1 MKIVKNGRLFGKLN
15 IVDVLILLVVIAA
28 VAFLAVRMVGGSG
41 GETIAADEPSAQANL
56 RYTVLCEDMPLMQAE
71 NAVTAVTAEDYE
83 LKLDDDSILKVS
95 PNQIFNSNKFQD
107 AQITSAEILPQDDS
121 ADGQRVTVS
130 LCDRGRCQEH
140 RRFLRR
146 RHAGGPHRPRLYGQD
161 CGYRDAR
168 HGQRHGEAS
177 WMSC

>member
-95 PNQIFNSNKFQD
+95 PNQIFNSNKFQAAKNTVGSFVVGTQEVRIGRD
-107 AQITSAEILPQDDS
+107 YTVKTVDIEML
-121 ADGQRVTVS
+121 GTVS
-130 LCDRGRCQEH
+130 AMEKL
-140 RRFLRR
+140 
-146 RHAGGPHRPRLYGQD
+146 
-161 CGYRDAR
+161 
-168 HGQRHGEAS
+168 HG
-177 WMSC
+177 

>member
-71 NAVTAVTAEDYE
+71 NIVAAVTAADYE
-83 LKLDDDSILKVS
+83 LKLDDDSTIEVN
-95 PNQIFNSNKFQD
+95 PAQIFNSNKFQD
-107 AQITSAEILPQDDS
+107 AQIVSAEILPQGEDD
-121 ADGQRVTVS
+121 QRAAVRFVIEAAAKNTVGSFVVGTQEVRIGRDYTVKTVDIEMLGTVS
-130 LCDRGRCQEH
+130 AMEKL
-140 RRFLRR
+140 
-146 RHAGGPHRPRLYGQD
+146 
-161 CGYRDAR
+161 
-168 HGQRHGEAS
+168 HG
-177 WMSC
+177 

>member
-1 MKIVKNGRLFGKLN
+1 MKLMDKNGRLFGKLN

-28 VAFLAVRMVGGSG
+28 VTFLAVRMVGGSG

-121 ADGQRVTVS
+121 ADGQRVTVRFVIEAAAKNTVGS
-130 LCDRGRCQEH
+130 FVVGTQEVRIGRDYTVKTVDIEM
-140 RRFLRR
+140 LGTVS
-146 RHAGGPHRPRLYGQD
+146 AMEKL
-161 CGYRDAR
+161 
-168 HGQRHGEAS
+168 HG
-177 WMSC
+177 

>member
-1 MKIVKNGRLFGKLN
+1 MKIVKNGRLFGKLTP
-15 IVDVLILLVVIAA
+15 VDVLFLLVVIAA

-121 ADGQRVTVS
+121 ADGQRVTVRFVIEAAAKNTVGS
-130 LCDRGRCQEH
+130 FGVGTQEVRIGRDYTVKTVDIEM
-140 RRFLRR
+140 LGTVS
-146 RHAGGPHRPRLYGQD
+146 AMEKL
-161 CGYRDAR
+161 
-168 HGQRHGEAS
+168 HG
-177 WMSC
+177 

>member
-1 MKIVKNGRLFGKLN
+1 MNIVKNGRLFGKLN

-41 GETIAADEPSAQANL
+41 GTIAADEPSAQANL

-83 LKLDDDSILKVS
+83 LKLDDDSTLKVS

-121 ADGQRVTVS
+121 ADGQRVTVRFVIEATAKNTVGS
-130 LCDRGRCQEH
+130 FVVGTQEVRIGRDYTVKTVDIEM
-140 RRFLRR
+140 LGTVS
-146 RHAGGPHRPRLYGQD
+146 AMEKL
-161 CGYRDAR
+161 
-168 HGQRHGEAS
+168 HG
-177 WMSC
+177 

>member
-28 VAFLAVRMVGGSG
+28 VTFLAVRMVGGSG

-121 ADGQRVTVS
+121 ADGQRVTVRFVIEAAAKNTVGS
-130 LCDRGRCQEH
+130 FVVGTQEVRIGRDYTVKTVDIEM
-140 RRFLRR
+140 L
-146 RHAGGPHRPRLYGQD
+146 GTVSTMEKL
-161 CGYRDAR
+161 
-168 HGQRHGEAS
+168 HG
-177 WMSC
+177 

>member
-41 GETIAADEPSAQANL
+41 GEPSAQANL

-121 ADGQRVTVS
+121 ADGQRVTVRFVIEAAAKNTVGS
-130 LCDRGRCQEH
+130 FVVGTQEVRIGRDYTVKTVDIEM
-140 RRFLRR
+140 LGTVS
-146 RHAGGPHRPRLYGQD
+146 AMEKL
-161 CGYRDAR
+161 
-168 HGQRHGEAS
+168 HG
-177 WMSC
+177 

>member
-28 VAFLAVRMVGGSG
+28 VAFLA

-121 ADGQRVTVS
+121 ADGQRVTVRFVIEAAAKNTVGS
-130 LCDRGRCQEH
+130 FVVGTQEVRIGRDYTVKTVDIEM
-140 RRFLRR
+140 LGTVS
-146 RHAGGPHRPRLYGQD
+146 AMEKL
-161 CGYRDAR
+161 
-168 HGQRHGEAS
+168 HG
-177 WMSC
+177 